1 LKRRQSNGVLHGR
14 KAAWEPKQQGKPEMP
29 KLKSHSGAKKRFR
42 ITGSGKVM
50 HQTQGRRHL
59 LIGMSST
66 RRRRFRKDN
75 VLYAAQAKE
84 IKKLLP
90 YAR

>member
-1 LKRRQSNGVLHGR
+1 
-14 KAAWEPKQQGKPEMP
+14 MP
-29 KLKSHSGAKKRFR
+29 KLKTHSGTKKRFR
-42 ITGSGKVM
+42 VTANGHVM

-66 RRRRFRKDN
+66 RRRRFLKDN
-75 VLYAAQAKE
+75 KLNNVQAK
-84 IKKLLP
+84 IIRTLLP

>member
-1 LKRRQSNGVLHGR
+1 
-14 KAAWEPKQQGKPEMP
+14 MP
-29 KLKSHSGAKKRFR
+29 KIKTHSGAKKRFR
-42 ITGSGKVM
+42 ITATGKVM

-75 VLYAAQAKE
+75 VLYSPQAKK
-84 IKKLLP
+84 IRMLLP

>member
-1 LKRRQSNGVLHGR
+1 
-14 KAAWEPKQQGKPEMP
+14 MP

-42 ITGSGKVM
+42 VTGTGKVM

-59 LIGMSST
+59 LIGMSAS

-75 VLYAAQAKE
+75 MLNETQSKI
-84 IKKLLP
+84 IKKMIP
-90 YAR
+90 YAG

>member
-1 LKRRQSNGVLHGR
+1 
-14 KAAWEPKQQGKPEMP
+14 MP

-42 ITGSGKVM
+42 VTATGKVM

-75 VLYAAQAKE
+75 TLNTTQAKI
-84 IKKLLP
+84 IKTMLP

>member
-1 LKRRQSNGVLHGR
+1 
-14 KAAWEPKQQGKPEMP
+14 MP

-42 ITGSGKVM
+42 ITAKGHAM

-66 RRRRFRKDN
+66 RRRRFRKDHN
-75 VLYAAQAKE
+75 LDETQAK
-84 IKKLLP
+84 IVKALLP
-90 YAR
+90 YAG

>member
-1 LKRRQSNGVLHGR
+1 
-14 KAAWEPKQQGKPEMP
+14 MP
-29 KLKSHSGAKKRFR
+29 KLKTHSGAKKRFR

-59 LIGMSST
+59 LIGMSAS

-75 VLYAAQAKE
+75 VLYDVQAQI
-84 IKKLLP
+84 IKKLMP
-90 YAR
+90 YAG

>member
-1 LKRRQSNGVLHGR
+1 
-14 KAAWEPKQQGKPEMP
+14 MP

-42 ITGSGKVM
+42 ITAKGSAM

-66 RRRRFRKDN
+66 RRLRFRKDN
-75 VLYAAQAKE
+75 KLNVVQSK
-84 IKKLLP
+84 IIRTLLP
-90 YAR
+90 YAS

>member
-1 LKRRQSNGVLHGR
+1 
-14 KAAWEPKQQGKPEMP
+14 MP
-29 KLKSHSGAKKRFR
+29 KLKTHSGAKKRFR
-42 ITGSGKVM
+42 VTASGAVM

-59 LIGMSST
+59 LIGMSSN

-75 VLYAAQAKE
+75 KLNTAQSRIMKA
-84 IKKLLP
+84 LMP

>member
-1 LKRRQSNGVLHGR
+1 
-14 KAAWEPKQQGKPEMP
+14 MP
-29 KLKSHSGAKKRFR
+29 KLKTHSGTKKRFR
-42 ITGSGKVM
+42 VTASGAVM

-75 VLYAAQAKE
+75 KLNAVQTK
-84 IKKLLP
+84 IIRTLLP

>member
-1 LKRRQSNGVLHGR
+1 
-14 KAAWEPKQQGKPEMP
+14 MP
-29 KLKSHSGAKKRFR
+29 KLKTHSGAKKRFR
-42 ITGSGKVM
+42 ITGTGKVM

-66 RRRRFRKDN
+66 RRRRFREDN
-75 VLYAAQAKE
+75 VLFDTQAKK
-84 IKKLLP
+84 IRMLLP

>member
-1 LKRRQSNGVLHGR
+1 
-14 KAAWEPKQQGKPEMP
+14 MP
-29 KLKSHSGAKKRFR
+29 KLKSHSGTKKRFR
-42 ITGSGKVM
+42 VTPKGQAM

-66 RRRRFRKDN
+66 RRRRFLKDN
-75 VLYAAQAKE
+75 VLNETQSK
-84 IKKLLP
+84 IIRTLLP

>member
-1 LKRRQSNGVLHGR
+1 
-14 KAAWEPKQQGKPEMP
+14 MP

-42 ITGSGKVM
+42 KTAKGHFM

-75 VLYAAQAKE
+75 KLNDAQTK
-84 IKKLLP
+84 IIGTLLP
-90 YAR
+90 HAR

>member
-1 LKRRQSNGVLHGR
+1 
-14 KAAWEPKQQGKPEMP
+14 MP
-29 KLKSHSGAKKRFR
+29 KIKTHSGTKKRFR
-42 ITGSGKVM
+42 VTGSGKVM

-59 LIGMSST
+59 LIGMSSN

-75 VLYAAQAKE
+75 VLNDVQTKM
-84 IKKLLP
+84 IKSLMP

>member
-1 LKRRQSNGVLHGR
+1 
-14 KAAWEPKQQGKPEMP
+14 MP
-29 KLKSHSGAKKRFR
+29 KLKTHSGAKKRFR
-42 ITGSGKVM
+42 VTGTGKVM

-66 RRRRFRKDN
+66 RRRRFRMDN
-75 VLYAAQAKE
+75 VLKNDKQLKD
-84 IKKLLP
+84 ILKLMP

>member
-1 LKRRQSNGVLHGR
+1 
-14 KAAWEPKQQGKPEMP
+14 MP
-29 KLKSHSGAKKRFR
+29 KIKSHSGAKKRFR
-42 ITGSGKVM
+42 VTANGLVM

-59 LIGMSST
+59 LIGMSSN

-75 VLYAAQAKE
+75 KLNKIQSK
-84 IKKLLP
+84 IIRTLLP

>member
-1 LKRRQSNGVLHGR
+1 
-14 KAAWEPKQQGKPEMP
+14 MP

-42 ITGSGKVM
+42 VTGSGKVM

-75 VLYAAQAKE
+75 VMQNDAQAKQ
-84 IKKLLP
+84 IKKLIP
-90 YAR
+90 YAG